1 MVMIDLRTK
10 TALEFVLNNLV
21 DMGRYFSVVEEGS
34 VWLLPKVTSKN
45 VHTYHILFDNYGE
58 LKESLELLN
67 KKGFVSL
74 KGEVH
79 PRD

>member
-10 TALEFVLNNLV
+10 TALEFVLSNLV
-21 DMGRYFSVVEEGS
+21 DRSRYFSVVEEGS

-45 VHTYHILFDNYGE
+45 VHTYHVVFDDYSE

-67 KKGFVSL
+67 RQGFAPL